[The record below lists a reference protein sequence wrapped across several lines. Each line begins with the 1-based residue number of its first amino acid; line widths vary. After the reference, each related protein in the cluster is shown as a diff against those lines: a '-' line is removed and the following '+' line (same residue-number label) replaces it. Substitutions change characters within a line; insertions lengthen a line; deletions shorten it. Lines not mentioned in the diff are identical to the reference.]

1 MSFIK
6 RGRVVIGIMAAFDFE
21 KGISTMKED
30 YYDAVIKCGAV
41 PVLIPATEEKAMWV
55 EYLNICDGIIFS
67 GGPDVDATYF
77 GKANMPYANEISPVR
92 DSMEIFIA
100 RQALAMD
107 KPILGICRG
116 IQVIN
121 IAAGGSI
128 FQDIYIENT
137 TDKKL
142 IKHSQQAPRWFQIH
156 NINIMGRTCLHS
168 IFETNTL
175 KVNSFHHQ
183 AVSEIAPGFTVNAYA
198 DDGIIEAIS
207 HEGKKFVL
215 GVQWHPEN
223 LWRKDSTHLKLFERL
238 VSVC

>member
-1 MSFIK
+1 MNKSKPI
-6 RGRVVIGIMAAFDFE
+6 IGITCAYDFE
-21 KGISTMKED
+21 KGNSCLKED

-41 PVLIPATEEKAMWV
+41 PIMIPVTDSKSAWV
-55 EYLNICDGIIFS
+55 EYLGLCDGFIFS
-67 GGPDVDATYF
+67 GGPDIDAAHF
-77 GKANMPYANEISPVR
+77 GKLNMPYANEISPLR

-100 RQALAMD
+100 QQAIAVD

-128 FQDIYIENT
+128 FQDIYEENKT
-137 TDKKL
+137 GTRL
-142 IKHSQQAPRWFQIH
+142 IKHSQQAPRWFEIH
-156 NINIMGRTCLHS
+156 NITITGETCLHN
-168 IFETNTL
+168 IFGSSTL

-183 AVSEIAPGFTVNAYA
+183 AVSEVAPEFVINAIAE
-198 DDGIIEAIS
+198 DGIIEAIS
-207 HEGKKFVL
+207 HENKKFVL

-223 LWRKDSTHLKLFERL
+223 LWRRDSTHLKLFERL